1 MGVFDVITK
10 RKKDIEKADA
20 ELFGKPEPAAVKE
33 EQKKLNIQHG
43 MGAMDADE
51 LKRKL
56 DETERFIQSRK
67 AKQPVK

>member
-20 ELFGKPEPAAVKE
+20 ELFGKPAAVKE